1 MTDYYVIDDKIYG
14 HYPKAYKYS
23 ELIKA
28 LNNANTRQLL
38 DFDITLFDVLVLY
51 QDVKSIKRLPNGYFK
66 IVYGSCQTIHGKKL
80 TRLLHSANAWYQT
93 AKANENWDGQMNYL
107 VQSNL
112 LGNPVFVPFLTTP
125 SHHSR
130 SKHLIMRHTPH
141 STAGLK
147 SGRVGHTMGANA
159 RYTYRKRD
167 MVANLRNI
175 QLPITTEKINGTNS
189 ASRFS
194 MTMNTVLLSIQLA
207 GNTPQNVNINTK
219 SINELTKK

>member
-167 MVANLRNI
+167 MVCKLKEYPVTHHNRKDRRH
-175 QLPITTEKINGTNS
+175 QF
-189 ASRFS
+189 RFP
-194 MTMNTVLLSIQLA
+194 VFDDDEYCLA
-207 GNTPQNVNINTK
+207 KHSTGWKYSTK
-219 SINELTKK
+219 CKHQYEIHQ